1 MEVVKLGITT
11 QTWPDLVGYPVVD
24 AVNIIRQDNPN
35 ITKVRVLPPDGVLS
49 PLQDGT
55 VRVCIYNDIVNGQ
68 AVVVNPAPYIG

>member
-35 ITKVRVLPPDGVLS
+35 ITKVRVLPLDGVPS
-49 PLQDGT
+49 PLQDGI

-68 AVVVNPAPYIG
+68 AVVVNPTPYIG